1 MSLNDHSR
9 GRMKQRVGIKKGYK
23 AEEKANRAFRDGI
36 PREKMTGSLRRWV
49 DRKYFRHNLSHT
61 CLVYEGKLYVFDRNR
76 LLKTVIPVPQR
87 FLREVVLGAIPKQAP
102 RVKKPKNVFSKQRK
116 FSEASF
122 L

>member
-23 AEEKANRAFRDGI
+23 AEEKSNRAFRDGT
-36 PREKMTGSLRRWV
+36 PREKLTGSLRMWV
-49 DRKYFRHNLSHT
+49 DRKYFRHNRSHT
-61 CLVYEGKLYVFDRNR
+61 CLIYEGKLYVFDRNR
-76 LLKTVIPVPQR
+76 LLKTVIPAPQR
-87 FLREVVLGAIPKQAP
+87 FLRQIVVGANPQQASS
-102 RVKKPKNVFSKQRK
+102 VKKPKNGFPKQRK

>member
-23 AEEKANRAFRDGI
+23 AEEEANRAFRDGT
-36 PREKMTGSLRRWV
+36 PREKLTGSLRRWV

-61 CLVYEGKLYVFDRNR
+61 CLIHKGKLYVFDCNR
-76 LLKTVIPVPQR
+76 LLKTVIPAPQR
-87 FLREVVLGAIPKQAP
+87 FLKEMTVGANPKQAP
-102 RVKKPKNVFSKQRK
+102 VVKKPKNGFPKQRK
-116 FSEASF
+116 FSEALF